1 VIIPTFNR
9 GYIVGEAL
17 TSVLSQTYDD
27 FEVLVVD
34 DGSTDDT
41 AGIVKGLSDSRI
53 RYIRL
58 EKNVGVAAAT
68 NKGLREANGEFISFL
83 DSDDLWKPNKLE
95 CNVTY
100 LDSHPEAQA
109 VFSDLEKFD
118 GSTYYS
124 SFMRT
129 TSVFSKLLA
138 TESYPEGIVLPQRF
152 MYLCLL
158 QEVPIKTP
166 TVTIRREAVQRT
178 GEFNEAS
185 PSGQDWEF
193 FLRLSRFACFGY
205 IDRPLSV
212 VRVLGDA
219 THRLNAER
227 DHLFLLEV
235 LRREA
240 TLLNADP
247 EALAAARRGIADLTK
262 HLAWHYLATNRRADA
277 FKGLFQ
283 GFCGT
288 REMGLLLRAMAI
300 WMPDSMQGR
309 LRTYSTKC
317 ARRES
322 ARPAESPS

>member
-1 VIIPTFNR
+1 MRVSVVMPTYNR
-9 GYIVGEAL
+9 GYIVAEAL
-17 TSVLSQTYDD
+17 KSVLSQTYQE
-27 FEVLVVD
+27 FEILVID

-41 AGIVKGLSDSRI
+41 AEIVEGLSDSRI

-95 CNVTY
+95 WNVTY
-100 LDSHPEAQA
+100 LDSHPEIQA

-118 GSTYYS
+118 GDTYCS

-129 TSVFSKLLA
+129 TPFFSKLLA
-138 TESYPEGIVLPQRF
+138 TESYPEGIALPQRF

-158 QEVPIKTP
+158 QEVPVKTP
-166 TVTIRREAVQRT
+166 TVTIRREAVQQT

-205 IDRPLSV
+205 IDRPLAV

-219 THRLNAER
+219 THRVNAER
-227 DHLFLLEV
+227 DKLFLLEV
-235 LRREA
+235 LRQE
-240 TLLNADP
+240 TGHLEADP

-262 HLAWHYLATNRRADA
+262 HLAWHYLAANRRAPA
-277 FKGLFQ
+277 QAALFR
-283 GFCGT
+283 GFLKTGDL
-288 REMGLLLRAMAI
+288 GLLLGAAALCL
-300 WMPDSMQGR
+300 PDRTRKRINSSLRKVPR
-309 LRTYSTKC
+309 LRGVL
-317 ARRES
+317 
-322 ARPAESPS
+322 